1 LLSLFLVV
9 FHHTSE
15 QGVDGDFDHLAFLVV
30 FRRDV
35 YAAVLDS
42 DFHRGSLSAPLTW
55 SQSHEIPDTPWL
67 PAVMT
72 QSTRRV
78 SDSVTMHSLMR
89 SSLDSSEHVVPV
101 AAMAWA
107 GVDVLDALPHPAS
120 AAQSTRVMA
129 VRAAHMVF
137 LIGFIPFRRWRGF

>member
-1 LLSLFLVV
+1 M
-9 FHHTSE
+9 
-15 QGVDGDFDHLAFLVV
+15 
-30 FRRDV
+30 
-35 YAAVLDS
+35 
-42 DFHRGSLSAPLTW
+42 W

-101 AAMAWA
+101 AAMAWV

-120 AAQSTRVMA
+120 AVQRDEGDGGECGADGVS
-129 VRAAHMVF
+129 HWF
-137 LIGFIPFRRWRGF
+137 HSFP